1 MTDLLKHDFTFTQ
14 SNLQTFAFCRHRF
27 YLRYV
32 KKLIWPAALLS
43 GSNYL
48 LDRDAGVR
56 FHQLLHQYFLGLDL
70 DHLQTIAAADSDQ
83 RMEVWFDNFLY
94 SPVSRLEGRLQS
106 EASFTTTIKGHNL
119 GAKVD
124 LLQIDQ
130 DFVKIFD
137 WKTSRKLPGVTQ
149 LKSQAQSMVY
159 PLVIS
164 KAFPFDNIIMVYWEA
179 NFPDQPIEITSK
191 AQDLQQYEQKI
202 TELIDTITNL
212 PAEGF
217 VRVSEISR
225 CSWCEYATY
234 CGRADKNAEAKL
246 TLEPDDYGELKI
258 VPEEWLDS
266 SGLV

>member
-14 SNLQTFAFCRHRF
+14 SNLQTFAYCRHRF
-27 YLRYV
+27 FLRYV
-32 KKLIWPAALLS
+32 KNLIWPAAQLS
-43 GSNYL
+43 GSNHL

-70 DHLQTIAAADSDQ
+70 DHLQTIAAADRDQ
-83 RMEVWFDNFLY
+83 RMEVWFDNFLS
-94 SPVSRLEGRLQS
+94 SPVCRLEGRLLS
-106 EASFTTTIKGHNL
+106 EASFTATIEEHNL

-130 DFVKIFD
+130 DFIKIFD
-137 WKTSRKLPGVTQ
+137 WKTSRKSPGVSQ

-179 NFPDQPIEITSK
+179 NFPDQPIEITSQ
-191 AQDLQQYEQKI
+191 AQDLQRYEQKI
-202 TELIDTITNL
+202 TELIDSITSL
-212 PAEGF
+212 AAEEF
-217 VRVSEISR
+217 VRVSEISK
-225 CSWCEYATY
+225 CSRCEYATY

-246 TLEPDDYGELKI
+246 TLEPDDYEELRI

>member
-1 MTDLLKHDFTFTQ
+1 MTDLIKHDFTFTQ
-14 SNLQTFAFCRHRF
+14 SNLQTFTYCRHRF
-27 YLRYV
+27 YLRYL

-70 DHLQTIAAADSDQ
+70 DHLKKAAAADSDD
-83 RMEVWFDNFLY
+83 RMKVWFDNFLS
-94 SPVSRLEGRLQS
+94 SPFCRLEGLLQP
-106 EASFTTTIKGHNL
+106 EASFTVSINGNKL

-130 DFVKIFD
+130 GCVKIID
-137 WKTSRKLPGVTQ
+137 WKTSRKLPDVTQ

-159 PLVIS
+159 PLAIS
-164 KAFPFDNIIMVYWEA
+164 KVLPYENLMMVYWEA
-179 NFPDQPIEITSK
+179 NFPDQPIEITS
-191 AQDLQQYEQKI
+191 QPHDLRKYEQKI
-202 TELIDTITNL
+202 TELIDVIVNL
-212 PAEGF
+212 SAEEF
-217 VRVSEISR
+217 VRVAEIR
-225 CSWCEYATY
+225 KCSWCEYATY
-234 CGRADKNAEAKL
+234 CGRAERKAEDEL